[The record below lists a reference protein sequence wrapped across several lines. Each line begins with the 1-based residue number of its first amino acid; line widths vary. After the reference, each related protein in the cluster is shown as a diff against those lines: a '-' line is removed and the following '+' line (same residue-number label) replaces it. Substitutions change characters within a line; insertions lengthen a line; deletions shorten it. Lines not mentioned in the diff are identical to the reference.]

1 MTAGLH
7 CETTRNCKTN
17 TSVCSSTASS
27 IANWS
32 EEMTLHH
39 RNRSPGSYRHLIV
52 AGLVLVT
59 AAFGVARAD
68 EQSTREILSDADRQ
82 ASNAGSSPVRRIDR
96 RQSSSESQSVPDPEI
111 QSLDGH
117 GNNLLDEAAGAAET
131 QLARLVSSDYGDGI
145 AAMAGSSRM
154 GPRHISSIVSAQAT
168 EIPNSDGATDF
179 LWLWGQFLDHDID
192 LTDGTNPPEPMAIPV
207 PAGDAF
213 FDPDAEGG
221 KTIPFNRSIYDST
234 TGTGFNNPR
243 QQLNEI
249 SAWIDGSNVYGS
261 DLERAHELRELD
273 GSGRLK
279 VSAGNNLP
287 FNVNGLPNAGGSSA
301 ALFLAGDVR
310 ANEHVG
316 LTAIHTLFVREHN
329 RYAASIG
336 SENPGLSGDQIFE
349 RARRMVIAHLQA
361 ISFNEFLPL
370 LLGEN
375 SIGRYEGYD
384 PSVDPSIANVFS
396 TAAYRLG
403 HSALNSVLLRVD
415 AKGRTIPAG
424 NISLRDAFFA
434 PQRLTQDG
442 GLDPLFRGFASQ
454 LCQSID
460 IYVIDDVRNFLFG
473 APGEGGFDLVSLN
486 IQRGRDHGLASYNDV
501 RDSVGLSRKQSFA
514 DINPDPEVQ
523 NRLAAAYAS
532 VDDIDVWVGGLAEPE
547 MPGAMVGELIQRI
560 VATQFTA
567 LRDGDRFWYE
577 HALSREDVAAI
588 NDTRLSDIIRRNTS
602 IGDELP
608 DNVFRLDAKKSGKSK
623 KRR

>member
-1 MTAGLH
+1 
-7 CETTRNCKTN
+7 
-17 TSVCSSTASS
+17 
-27 IANWS
+27 
-32 EEMTLHH
+32 MTLLC
-39 RNRSPGSYRHLIV
+39 RKRSPGSYRHHIV
-52 AGLVLVT
+52 AGFILVT
-59 AAFGVARAD
+59 TAFGFARAEGQNA
-68 EQSTREILSDADRQ
+68 EQVLSQADRH
-82 ASNAGSSPVRRIDR
+82 ASNAGASPVRRIDR
-96 RQSSSESQSVPDPEI
+96 RHSSPENPSIQDSEI
-111 QSLDGH
+111 QSFDGR
-117 GNNLLDEAAGAAET
+117 GNNLLDEEAGAVEN
-131 QLARLVSSDYGDGI
+131 QLARLVSSDYSDGV
-145 AAMAGSSRM
+145 AAMAGSSRL
-154 GPRHISSIVSAQAT
+154 GPRHISNIVSAQTA

-192 LTDGTNPPEPMAIPV
+192 LTDGTNPPELEIIAVPV
-207 PAGDAF
+207 GDAF

-221 KTIPFNRSIYDST
+221 KSIPFNRSIYDSM
-234 TGTGFNNPR
+234 TGTGTDNPR

-261 DLERAHELRELD
+261 DLERAHELRTLD

-279 VSAGNNLP
+279 VSAGDNLP

-329 RYAASIG
+329 RYAESI
-336 SENPGLSGDQIFE
+336 SSKSPDLSGDEIFE

-361 ISFNEFLPL
+361 ITFNEFLPL
-370 LLGEN
+370 LLGDN
-375 SIGRYEGYD
+375 AIGRYKDYD

-403 HSALNSVLLRVD
+403 HSALNSVLLRLD
-415 AKGRTIPAG
+415 ANGRTIPAG
-424 NISLRDAFFA
+424 NLGLREAFFA
-434 PQRLTQDG
+434 PQRLTEDG

-460 IYVIDDVRNFLFG
+460 IYVVDDVRNFLFG
-473 APGEGGFDLVSLN
+473 APGDGGFDLVSLN

-501 RDSVGLSRKQSFA
+501 RGSLGLSRKQSFA

-523 NRLAAAYAS
+523 NRLAEAYAS
-532 VDDIDVWVGGLAEPE
+532 VDDIDVWVGGLAERE

-577 HALSREDVAAI
+577 HILSREDVAKI
-588 NDTRLSDIIRRNTS
+588 NDTRLSDVIRRNTN
-602 IGDELP
+602 IGSELP
-608 DNVFRLDAKKSGKSK
+608 GNVFRIDSTKSGKREK
-623 KRR
+623 HR